1 MPGSAPDGLVVAE
14 TARLRLRRL
23 TEGDAAFMLRLL
35 NEPGFLA
42 NIGDKGVRTL
52 DDAVTHLRTGPL
64 DSYAVHGFGM
74 WRMDRKSD
82 GLPLGLCGLLRRHGM
97 EDVEVGYALL
107 AEHEGQG
114 YTSEAALACRDLALT
129 VFGLPRIVAIVTPG
143 NSGSERILQKLGLTY
158 QGLRDVHPGQPPV
171 AFYA

>member
-1 MPGSAPDGLVVAE
+1 MPDGLLVTE
-14 TARLRLRRL
+14 TPRLRLRRL

-35 NEPGFLA
+35 NEPGYIA

-52 DDAVTHLRTGPL
+52 DDAVTNLRTGPL

-82 GLPLGLCGLLRRHGM
+82 GVAIGLCGLLRRNGM

-114 YTSEAALACRDLALT
+114 YTSEAALACRDLGLT
-129 VFGLPRIVAIVTPG
+129 VFGLPRIVGIVSPG
-143 NSGSERILQKLGLTY
+143 NIASERILQKLGLTC
-158 QGLRDVHPGQPPV
+158 QGLREVFPGKPPV

>member
-1 MPGSAPDGLVVAE
+1 MPDGAPEGLLITQ

-23 TEGDAAFMLRLL
+23 TTGDAAFMLRLL

-52 DDAVTHLRTGPL
+52 DDAVTNLRTGPL

-74 WRMDRKSD
+74 WRVDRKSD
-82 GLPLGLCGLLRRHGM
+82 GVPVGICGLLRRNGM
-97 EDVEVGYALL
+97 EDVEIGYALL
-107 AEHEGQG
+107 AEYEGQG
-114 YTSEAALACRDLALT
+114 YTSEAAVACRDLGLM
-129 VFGLPRIVAIVTPG
+129 VLGLPRIVGIVSPG
-143 NSGSERILQKLGLTY
+143 NIGSERILQKLGLTC
-158 QGLRDVHPGQPPV
+158 QGLREVFPGKPPV

>member
-1 MPGSAPDGLVVAE
+1 MAGGAADGLLVTE

-74 WRMDRKSD
+74 WRMERKSD
-82 GLPLGLCGLLRRHGM
+82 GVPLGLCGLLRRNGM

-129 VFGLPRIVAIVTPG
+129 VFGLPRIVGIVTPG

-158 QGLRDVHPGQPPV
+158 QGLREVHPGKPPV

>member
-1 MPGSAPDGLVVAE
+1 MAGGTVDGLLVAE
-14 TARLRLRRL
+14 TTRLRLRRL

-35 NEPGFLA
+35 NEPGFIA

-52 DDAVTHLRTGPL
+52 DDAVTNLRTGPL

-74 WRMDRKSD
+74 WRMERRAD
-82 GLPLGLCGLLRRHGM
+82 GLPVGICGLLRRNGM
-97 EDVEVGYALL
+97 DDVEIGYALL
-107 AEHEGQG
+107 AEYEGQG

-143 NSGSERILQKLGLTY
+143 NIGSERILQKLGLTD
-158 QGLRDVHPGQPPV
+158 QGLREVFPGKPPV